1 MATVAPRYP
10 FQSTSGST
18 ALSGAGASGTISS
31 AQQITANSQKLGT
44 VLPNASSRQ
53 LCTYLVSLVLNNTNT
68 TASVVNVLDGANI
81 IWSGS
86 VPSNAVTQPNDIY
99 FDPPLRGSPNTA
111 MTIQQVSASALI
123 WSATGFLGGTNL

>member
-1 MATVAPRYP
+1 MATVAPRNP
-10 FQSTSGST
+10 FQSSSGAT

-31 AQQITANSQKLGT
+31 AQQITANSQKLPT

-68 TASVVNVLDGANI
+68 TASVVNILDGATV
-81 IWSGS
+81 IWSGA

-99 FDPPLRGSPNTA
+99 FDPPLKGSPNTA
-111 MTIQQVSASALI
+111 MTIQQVSGSALI

>member
-10 FQSTSGST
+10 FQSTQGAT
-18 ALSGAGASGTISS
+18 GLSGAGSSATISA
-31 AQQITANSQKLGT
+31 AQTVTANSQGLPT
-44 VLPNASSRQ
+44 VLPGAASRQ
-53 LCTYLVSLVLNNTNT
+53 LRTYLVSLQLNNSNT
-68 TASVVNVLDGANI
+68 TASVVNVKDGANI

-111 MTIQQVSASALI
+111 MTIQQVSGSALL
-123 WSATGFLGGTNL
+123 WAAQGYLST

>member
-10 FQSTSGST
+10 FQSTSGAT
-18 ALSGAGASGTISS
+18 GLSGAGASATISA
-31 AQQITANSQKLGT
+31 AQTVTANSQGLST

-53 LCTYLVSLVLNNTNT
+53 LCTYLVSLVLNNGNT
-68 TASVVNVLDGANI
+68 TASVVHVLDGANI
-81 IWSGS
+81 IWSGT

-111 MTIQQVSASALI
+111 MTIQQVSGSSLF